1 MAEEL
6 FQKDEQFKQFE
17 AVLTNEM
24 ELILIRKSMDGSPGL
39 LIRSVETDRDV
50 SQVKMKNLY
59 ELSDLGIDISVYNC
73 NNPEHSQTGHKDQC
87 YRSESD
93 FILLYVDGE
102 KLCIRFIEVKIPNTT
117 PWAKEDKLPGRVMV
131 MKCLEQLRK
140 GVNFILSIM
149 HDIPSENLD
158 IKVLSAFSAKIVK
171 RRSYKGGCSTN

>member
-1 MAEEL
+1 
-6 FQKDEQFKQFE
+6 
-17 AVLTNEM
+17 M

-102 KLCIRFIEVKIPNTT
+102 KLCIRFIEHH
-117 PWAKEDKLPGRVMV
+117 G
-131 MKCLEQLRK
+131 QRK
-140 GVNFILSIM
+140 T
-149 HDIPSENLD
+149 
-158 IKVLSAFSAKIVK
+158 
-171 RRSYKGGCSTN
+171 SYQEE